1 MVVKLRTDLMS
12 DSFSS
17 IWIELGLP
25 RKKKFLVCQIYR
37 EWQLLNPTLGNSSTD
52 EGDQLIRWL
61 EFLDQWE
68 RALDSG
74 LEVHVMGDFNIDQC
88 NWTLPNTR
96 LKSLIHALFM
106 QILPRGVSQLV
117 IGPTRHCPYQSS
129 SGLDHFYT
137 NSPSRISCVE
147 KIVCGGSDHMLIS
160 VKRSTKMNI
169 SSPAYIR
176 KRSFRNFNSDDF
188 VAAIRQISWLDIYLC
203 SNIDDAVKL
212 LSEKITFILDIMAP
226 LKTVQVRKKY
236 NPWLS
241 KTTKDMMVERDRLH
255 GVAIQ
260 SKSSDDWAQYKSL
273 RNKVINRQRI
283 EEKSG
288 KKARLDQCSSDASR
302 MWKEVRNILNWG
314 STGSPTQLSF
324 NGHFLTKPQDI
335 ANAQNQF
342 FINKVKNIKDQLPAP
357 TIDPLA
363 KLKELMKDRKC
374 IFKLNLALWFSHI

>member
-1 MVVKLRTDLMS
+1 
-12 DSFSS
+12 
-17 IWIELGLP
+17 
-25 RKKKFLVCQIYR
+25 
-37 EWQLLNPTLGNSSTD
+37 
-52 EGDQLIRWL
+52 
-61 EFLDQWE
+61 
-68 RALDSG
+68 
-74 LEVHVMGDFNIDQC
+74 
-88 NWTLPNTR
+88 
-96 LKSLIHALFM
+96 
-106 QILPRGVSQLV
+106 
-117 IGPTRHCPYQSS
+117 
-129 SGLDHFYT
+129 
-137 NSPSRISCVE
+137 
-147 KIVCGGSDHMLIS
+147 
-160 VKRSTKMNI
+160 
-169 SSPAYIR
+169 
-176 KRSFRNFNSDDF
+176 
-188 VAAIRQISWLDIYLC
+188 
-203 SNIDDAVKL
+203 
-212 LSEKITFILDIMAP
+212 MAP

-374 IFKLNLALWFSHI
+374 KFKLKSVHPDTVEKVIDGLKKFKLLWFRLH